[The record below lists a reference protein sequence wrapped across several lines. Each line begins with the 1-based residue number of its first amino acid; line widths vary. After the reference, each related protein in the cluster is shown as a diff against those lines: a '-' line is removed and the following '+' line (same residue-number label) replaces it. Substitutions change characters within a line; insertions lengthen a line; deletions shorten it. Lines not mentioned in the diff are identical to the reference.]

1 MSTPTFSVVSM
12 KVIAVQNHT
21 KLTINKK
28 YGYCHEKKVALK
40 YHTNKDL
47 LLISP
52 ELDPTDSKY
61 RYRTINIQYESS
73 KNFYSL
79 A

>member
-1 MSTPTFSVVSM
+1 M

-21 KLTINKK
+21 KLTINKSMDIVMK
-28 YGYCHEKKVALK
+28 TVALK